1 MKKSTTSRFL
11 PGLFA
16 LFLLAGCS
24 NSDAPEAGRS
34 PAAEAPDATATEV
47 PVGRLGSEVEPAHY
61 RLELRIDP
69 TQESFSGSVSIDVRV
84 NEPVDSFWLHGKGF
98 EIDEIFLTNA
108 NGDRVATRYE
118 QKHDSGVSLVSL
130 DRVVEA
136 GTATLD
142 IRFHRPFETGT
153 NGLFKAMNGADA
165 YAATQFE
172 PIAAR
177 KVFPGFDEP
186 AFKVAFDL
194 TLVTRADHVAITTT
208 PEIASEALDDG
219 NVRRTFE
226 TTRPMP
232 TYLLAFAVGPYDLV
246 DYGTIPAN
254 SIRERELPLRAI
266 AARGLGDRLNYALE
280 NTDGILTVLEQ
291 YFGTPYPYRKL
302 DLIAVPG
309 GFGGAMENIGA
320 ITYNE
325 ILLLMDENSP
335 VSQRRRYTAVHAH
348 ELGHMW
354 FGNLVT
360 PEWWND
366 IWLNEAFASW
376 IMYKAAHGYWPEGE
390 FDREIQKRALDAMN
404 NDSLAAA
411 RQIREPVDHNHSI
424 SDAFDGITYMK
435 GGGVLAMLERYVGE
449 DGFQAGV
456 RLHMKRHADQ
466 TATAEDFIASVAE
479 GSDRA
484 EIEAAF
490 KSFIEQ
496 PGVPLLSMRLDCA
509 DPANPRLNVSQA
521 RFAPLGSAIEPGAG
535 RWHVPMCIR
544 YSVDGEEKS
553 QCTLLSESE
562 QAIDLDADSCPARMH
577 PNADGAGYYRFAF
590 DDAGWQSLVDAVPD
604 MAPAEALA
612 LADSLQA
619 AFRAG
624 KVSADN
630 YVAGMVALVDHDA
643 WDVADAVTNHLEAI
657 TTILDEEQLPAVEQ
671 AFRDMAGPRFAKLPE
686 TDDAGTALLRQRMQ
700 RFLVI
705 AAKDPTMR
713 EPLKRQAAARIGLD
727 GEPDPSAAPASELE
741 TIFSVGVQDIGEA
754 FFDLLLEQAQ
764 THEDP
769 AFRAAARGAL
779 ARVEDPALVRKLQAA
794 VLEGAFKGSE
804 FLGVVFRQMAR
815 EATTEL
821 TYEWLTE
828 NYDAILGQLP
838 DSYRARV
845 LPAFG
850 SAFCSAERADEW
862 QAFIKAR
869 AEQLPG
875 HERSLAQA
883 IETVRLCAA
892 LREAKAAELVTA
904 FGGNPD

>member
-1 MKKSTTSRFL
+1 MKQSKRMGFL
-11 PGLFA
+11 PALFA
-16 LFLLAGCS
+16 VFLLAGCS
-24 NSDAPEAGRS
+24 KSDAPVEDRS
-34 PAAEAPDATATEV
+34 TAMDEDTAIESDA
-47 PVGRLGSEVEPAHY
+47 PVGRLGDTVVPVHY

-69 TQESFSGSVSIDVRV
+69 TQESFSGKVSIDAKIS
-84 NEPVDSFWLHGKGF
+84 DSLDSIWMHGKDF
-98 EIDEIFLTNA
+98 EVDEIFLTDTDGN
-108 NGDRVATRYE
+108 RVAASYE

-130 DRVVEA
+130 EQTVDA
-136 GTATLD
+136 GTVTLD
-142 IRFHRPFETGT
+142 ISFRRPFETGT
-153 NGLFKAMNGADA
+153 NGLFRILRSEEA
-165 YAATQFE
+165 YAATQME

-186 AFKVAFDL
+186 AFKIPFDL

-208 PEIASEALDDG
+208 PEIATETLDDG
-219 NVRRTFE
+219 YVRRVFD

-254 SIRERELPLRAI
+254 AIRDRELPLRAI
-266 AARGLGDRLNYALE
+266 AARGLGDRLDYALE

-291 YFGTPYPYRKL
+291 YFGTPYPYKKL

-325 ILLLMDENSP
+325 FLLLMDESAP
-335 VSQRRRYTAVHAH
+335 LSQRRSYTAVHAH
-348 ELGHMW
+348 EIGHMW

-376 IMYKAAHGYWPEGE
+376 IMFKAAHAYWPDGE
-390 FDREIQKRALDAMN
+390 FDRETQKRALGAMS

-424 SDAFDGITYMK
+424 SDAFDGITYQK

-449 DGFQAGV
+449 DAFQAGV
-456 RLHMKRHADQ
+456 RLHMKRHADK

-496 PGVPLLSMRLDCA
+496 PGVPLLSTRLDCV
-509 DPANPRLNVSQA
+509 DPSNPQLIVSQQ
-521 RFAPLGSAIEPGAG
+521 RYAPLGSAIEPDAG
-535 RWHVPMCIR
+535 RWHVPMCIA
-544 YSVDGEEKS
+544 YSTGGVEKS
-553 QCTLLSESE
+553 QCVLLSESE
-562 QAIDLDADSCPARMH
+562 QTIDLDADNCPSRVH

-590 DDAGWQSLVDAVPD
+590 DDAGWRSLVDEVPG

-612 LADSLQA
+612 LGDSLHA
-619 AFRAG
+619 AFRTG
-624 KVSADN
+624 KVSADA
-630 YVAGMVALVDHDA
+630 YVAGMVALVNHDT
-643 WDVADAVTNHLEAI
+643 WDVADAATNHLESI
-657 TTILDEEQLPAVEQ
+657 TNILDAEQLPAVEG
-671 AFRDMAGPRFAKLPE
+671 AFRDIAGPRFARLPDG
-686 TDDAGTALLRQRMQ
+686 DDSGTALLRQRMQ
-700 RFLVI
+700 RFLIVM
-705 AAKDPTMR
+705 AKDQAMR
-713 EPLKRQAAARIGLD
+713 EPLARQAVARIGLD

-741 TIFSVGVQDIGEA
+741 TILSIGVQDIGEP

-764 THEDP
+764 TDEDP

-779 ARVEDPALVRKLQAA
+779 ARVEDPALVRKLQATLLA
-794 VLEGAFKGSE
+794 GKFQGSE
-804 FLGVVFRQMAR
+804 FLGIVFRQMSR

-821 TYEWLTE
+821 TYQWLTE
-828 NYDAILGQLP
+828 NYEEIIEQLP
-838 DSYRARV
+838 DSYRARA

-862 QAFIKAR
+862 QAFIEAR

-875 HERSLAQA
+875 YERTLAQA
-883 IETVRLCAA
+883 TESVRLCAA

-904 FGGNPD
+904 FRNYR

>member
-1 MKKSTTSRFL
+1 MKASRSL
-11 PGLFA
+11 IVLACLFTLA
-16 LFLLAGCS
+16 FVAGCS
-24 NSDAPEAGRS
+24 KSDAPVEDRPSTANQGALIES
-34 PAAEAPDATATEV
+34 EAPT
-47 PVGRLGSEVEPAHY
+47 GRLGNTVVPTHY

-69 TQESFSGSVSIDVRV
+69 TQESFSGKVSIDVRV
-84 NEPVDSFWLHGKGF
+84 SDALDSMWLHGKGF
-98 EIDEIFLTNA
+98 EIDEIVLTDAAGN
-108 NGDRVATRYE
+108 RVAATYE

-130 DRVVEA
+130 DQTVDA
-136 GTATLD
+136 GTVTLD
-142 IRFHRPFETGT
+142 ISFRRPFETGT
-153 NGLFKAMNGADA
+153 NGLFRVLRGEDA
-165 YAATQFE
+165 YAATQME

-177 KVFPGFDEP
+177 KAFPGFDEP
-186 AFKVAFDL
+186 AFKVPFDL
-194 TLVTRADHVAITTT
+194 TLVTRPDHVAITTT
-208 PEIASEALDDG
+208 PEVATEALDDG
-219 NVRRTFE
+219 YVRRVFE

-254 SIRERELPLRAI
+254 AIRDRELPLRAI
-266 AARGLGDRLNYALE
+266 AARGLGNRLDYALE
-280 NTDGILTVLEQ
+280 NTDGLLTVLEQ

-325 ILLLMDENSP
+325 YLVLLDENSP
-335 VSQRRRYTAVHAH
+335 ISQRRSYTAVHAH

-376 IMYKAAHGYWPEGE
+376 IMFKAADAYWPDGE
-390 FDREIQKRALDAMN
+390 FDRETQKRALNAMG

-424 SDAFDGITYMK
+424 SDAFDSITYQK

-449 DGFQAGV
+449 DAFQAGV
-456 RLHMKRHADQ
+456 RLHMKRHADK

-496 PGVPLLSMRLDCA
+496 PGVPLLSTRLDCT
-509 DPANPRLNVSQA
+509 DPENPRLVVSQQ
-521 RFAPLGSAIEPGAG
+521 RYAPLGSAIETNSGQ
-535 RWHVPMCIR
+535 WHVPMCIA
-544 YSVDGEEKS
+544 YSTGGEEGS
-553 QCTLLSESE
+553 QCVLLGETE
-562 QAIDLDADSCPARMH
+562 QTIDLDADSCPSLVH

-590 DDAGWQSLVDAVPD
+590 DDAGWLSLIHEVPD

-612 LADSLQA
+612 LGDSLYA

-624 KVSADN
+624 KVSGDT
-630 YVAGMVALVDHDA
+630 YTAGMVALVNHDT
-643 WDVADAVTNHLEAI
+643 WDVADAATNHLESI
-657 TTILDEEQLPAVEQ
+657 TNILDVKQLPDVEQ
-671 AFRDMAGPRFAKLPE
+671 AFRDIVGPRYAGLPDA
-686 TDDAGTALLRQRMQ
+686 DDAGTALLRQRMQ
-700 RFLVI
+700 RFLVVM
-705 AAKDPTMR
+705 AKDQAMR
-713 EPLKRQAAARIGLD
+713 EPLARQAAARIGLD
-727 GEPDPSAAPASELE
+727 GEPDPSAAPAGELE
-741 TIFSVGVQDIGEA
+741 TILSIGVQDIGEP

-764 THEDP
+764 TDDDP

-794 VLEGAFKGSE
+794 VLEGKFQGSE
-804 FLGVVFRQMAR
+804 FLGIVFRQMAR

-821 TYEWLTE
+821 TYAWLRE
-828 NYDAILGQLP
+828 NYDAIAERLP
-838 DSYRARV
+838 DSYRARA

-862 QAFIKAR
+862 QAFIEAR

-875 HERSLAQA
+875 YERSLAQA

-892 LREAKAAELVTA
+892 LRDAKAAELVTA
-904 FGGNPD
+904 FRNYQ

>member
-1 MKKSTTSRFL
+1 MKEPKTFTL
-11 PGLFA
+11 LHGLFA
-16 LFLLAGCS
+16 LFLLVGCS
-24 NSDAPEAGRS
+24 KSDAPETGHLQEAEE
-34 PAAEAPDATATEV
+34 PAKQASAA
-47 PVGRLGSEVEPAHY
+47 PVGRLGDAVVPVHY

-69 TQESFSGSVSIDVRV
+69 TQEFFSGSVSIDTRI
-84 NEPVDSFWLHGKGF
+84 NTPVDSIWLHGNGF

-108 NGDRVATRYE
+108 DGSRVSASYE

-130 DRVVEA
+130 EQTVDA

-153 NGLFKAMNGADA
+153 NGLFRAMKGEDA

-186 AFKVAFDL
+186 AFKVPFDL
-194 TLVTRADHVAITTT
+194 VLVTRADHVAITTT
-208 PEIASEALDDG
+208 PEIAREPLDDG
-219 NVRRTFE
+219 YVRRVFD

-246 DYGTIPAN
+246 DYGAIPAN
-254 SIRERELPLRAI
+254 AIRDRELPLRAV
-266 AARGLGDRLNYALE
+266 AARGHGVRLDYALE

-291 YFGTPYPYRKL
+291 YFGTPYPYKKL

-325 ILLLMDENSP
+325 FLLLMDENSP
-335 VSQRRRYTAVHAH
+335 LSQRRIYTAVHAH
-348 ELGHMW
+348 EIGHMW

-366 IWLNEAFASW
+366 IWLNESFASW
-376 IMYKAAHGYWPEGE
+376 IMFKAADAYWPDGE
-390 FDREIQKRALDAMN
+390 FDRETQKRALDAMG

-424 SDAFDGITYMK
+424 SDAFDGITYQK

-449 DGFQAGV
+449 DAFQTGI
-456 RLHMKRHADQ
+456 RLHMKRHADK
-466 TATAEDFIASVAE
+466 TATAEDFIASIAE

-496 PGVPLLSMRLDCA
+496 PGVPLLSTRLDCA
-509 DPANPRLNVSQA
+509 DPEGPQLIVSQQ
-521 RFAPLGSAIEPGAG
+521 RYAPLGSAIEPGSG
-535 RWHVPMCIR
+535 QWHVPMCIA
-544 YSVDGEEKS
+544 YSTGGEEKS
-553 QCTLLSESE
+553 QCALLNESE
-562 QAIDLDADSCPARMH
+562 QTIDLDADSCPSIVH

-590 DDAGWQSLVDAVPD
+590 DDAGWSSLIDEVPD
-604 MAPAEALA
+604 MAPSEALA
-612 LADSLQA
+612 LGDSLHA
-619 AFRAG
+619 AFQAG
-624 KVSADN
+624 KVSADT
-630 YVAGMVALVDHDA
+630 YVAGMVALVNHDT
-643 WDVADAVTNHLEAI
+643 WDVTDAATNHLESI
-657 TTILDEEQLPAVEQ
+657 TNILDTEQLPAVER
-671 AFRDMAGPRFAKLPE
+671 ALRDIVRPRFARLPNG
-686 TDDAGTALLRQRMQ
+686 DDAGTALLRQRMQ
-700 RFLVI
+700 SFLVVI
-705 AAKDPTMR
+705 AKDRELR
-713 EPLKRQAAARIGLD
+713 EPLARNAAARIGLD
-727 GEPDPSAAPASELE
+727 GDADPSAAPASELE
-741 TIFSVGVQDIGEA
+741 TILSIGVQDIGEP

-764 THEDP
+764 TDGDP

-779 ARVEDPALVRKLQAA
+779 ARVEDPTLVRKLQAA
-794 VLEGAFKGSE
+794 LLAGKFQGSD
-804 FLGVVFRQMAR
+804 FLGVVFRQMIR

-821 TYEWLTE
+821 TYAWLVE
-828 NYDAILGQLP
+828 NYDEIIHQLP
-838 DSYRARV
+838 DSYRARA
-845 LPAFG
+845 LPALG

-862 QAFIKAR
+862 QAFIEAR

-875 HERSLAQA
+875 YERTLAQA
-883 IETVRLCAA
+883 TESVRLCAA
-892 LREAKAAELVTA
+892 LRDAKAAELVTA
-904 FGGNPD
+904 FRNY